1 MVESGSTLAELHN
14 FSNVMEIVIWSCAL
28 LTLNDL
34 IILIIYLFSN
44 FIEEFVM

>member
-1 MVESGSTLAELHN
+1 
-14 FSNVMEIVIWSCAL
+14 MEILMWSWVL

-44 FIEEFVM
+44 FIEESLVFVM